1 MKKLVALTVAFAA
14 VAMAAVG
21 IAEELKSGLELG
33 ARPAAFNVK
42 DCSGP
47 AKGTSLC
54 YRCKYG
60 QRPTVSIFTRNIDDN
75 VTALIK
81 ELDTVVGKNEGKKMA
96 AFVVLL
102 SDKPDSQEKQLT
114 ELAAKHNIKNI
125 PLTVFDGPAG
135 PPEYK
140 IAKDADL
147 TVMMWNKSE
156 VKANTALAKGKLDKK
171 TTEEVIKT
179 TEKILN

>member
-1 MKKLVALTVAFAA
+1 MKKLVAASLAFLAAA
-14 VAMAAVG
+14 VAAVG
-21 IAEELKSGLELG
+21 IAEEVKSGLELG
-33 ARPAAFNVK
+33 ARPSPFNVK

-47 AKGTSLC
+47 SKGTSLC

-60 QRPTVSIFTRNIDDN
+60 NRPTAAIFTRTIDDN
-75 VTALIK
+75 VTNLIK
-81 ELDTVVGKNEGKKMA
+81 ELDGVVGKNEEKKMA

-102 SDKPDSQEKQLT
+102 SENPDKEEAKLT
-114 ELAAKHNIKNI
+114 ELASKNNIKNV
-125 PLTVFDGPAG
+125 PLTVFDGQAG

-140 IAKDADL
+140 IAKDADV

-156 VKANTALAKGKLDKK
+156 VKANTSLAKGKLDKK
-171 TTEEVIKT
+171 TAAAVIKD